1 MIAGDSLENLL
12 LPNLHD
18 TIYPMNWPTPSQ
30 ISARFLRV
38 WQRNFSVYRR
48 TWAISFLPP
57 LLEPVLYILA
67 FGLGLG
73 QLVGALEVGG
83 RQVSY
88 TAFIAPALVAVAIM
102 YNAFFET
109 SYNSFVRMYYQKT
122 YDALLATPLNLY
134 EVILGDIV
142 WAATKAVIAAALMGT
157 VLTLFGLLVLPGV
170 LLLLPLALL
179 GGLFFAALGMV
190 CTGLVPGIET
200 FNVPI
205 FLLITP
211 MFLFSGT
218 FFPLQQLPEWAQQ
231 VALVL
236 PLTHL
241 VNLARSAA
249 LGDLSAASLWSVAY
263 LMVGCLILLPL
274 ALALMQR
281 RIID

>member
-1 MIAGDSLENLL
+1 
-12 LPNLHD
+12 
-18 TIYPMNWPTPSQ
+18 MNWPSPAQ
-30 ISARFLRV
+30 ISLRFLRV

-48 TWAISFLPP
+48 TWIISFLPP

-73 QLVGALEVGG
+73 ALVGDLQTGT
-83 RQVSY
+83 QSVSY
-88 TAFIAPALVAVAIM
+88 TTFIAPGLVAVAIM

-142 WAATKAVIAAALMGT
+142 WAATKSLIAALLMGT
-157 VLTLFGLLVLPGV
+157 MLTLFGLLILPGA
-170 LLLLPLALL
+170 LLLIPLALL

-218 FFPLQQLPEWAQQ
+218 FFPLQQLPQWAQQ
-231 VALVL
+231 VALAL

-241 VNLARSAA
+241 VNLARAAA
-249 LGDLSAASLWSVAY
+249 LGDLSSISLWSIGY
-263 LMVGCLILLPL
+263 LLAGSLLLVPL
-274 ALALMQR
+274 ALVLMHR

>member
-1 MIAGDSLENLL
+1 MIR
-12 LPNLHD
+12 
-18 TIYPMNWPTPSQ
+18 TFRKNWPRPSQ
-30 ISARFLRV
+30 ITFRFLRV
-38 WQRNFSVYRR
+38 WQRNYSVYRR

-73 QLVGALEVGG
+73 QLVGDLQVGE
-83 RQVSY
+83 QEVSY
-88 TAFIAPALVAVAIM
+88 TRFIAPALVAVAIM

-122 YDALLATPLNLY
+122 YDALLATPLNLH
-134 EVILGDIV
+134 EVIFGDIV
-142 WAATKAVIAAALMGT
+142 WAATKSVIAAMLMGSM
-157 VLTLFGLLVLPGV
+157 LTLFGLLALPGA

-179 GGLFFAALGMV
+179 GGLFFGALGMV
-190 CTGLVPGIET
+190 FTGLVPGIET

-231 VALVL
+231 VALAL

-241 VNLARSAA
+241 VNLARATS
-249 LGDLSAASLWSVAY
+249 LGELNAISGWSVGY
-263 LMVGCLILLPL
+263 LVGGVLLLVPL